1 MKKTE
6 RLKLSAQ
13 SLTRLKKENL
23 PADIV
28 TELEE
33 LQDRE
38 YPAIKE
44 FVRTIEKKIGKD
56 RTAQYKSVI
65 LKHAEIVKFSGKS
78 VVREYA
84 EAFIIAIILA
94 LIIRMFVVEAFKIPS
109 GSMIPTLLVG
119 DHLLVNKFIYKFTE
133 PERGDVI
140 VFKYPDDP
148 SRNFIKRIIG
158 VGGDTIEVRE
168 KTVYVNGNILK
179 EDEDYSI
186 QHVSPE
192 TLPAR
197 YSPRDNFGPITVA
210 PNSYFMMGDNRDSSL
225 DSRFWKN
232 RFVNRQAIVGKAFI
246 IYWSWKR
253 DENVEVD
260 SQEALVDKVIRSAKT
275 IGYYVMH
282 FPFVVRWSRL
292 ARIIR

>member
-13 SLTRLKKENL
+13 SLNKLKRENL
-23 PADIV
+23 PADILV
-28 TELEE
+28 ELEE

-38 YPAIKE
+38 YTAIKE

-56 RTAQYKSVI
+56 RTAQHKSAI

-84 EAFIIAIILA
+84 EAFLIAIVLA

-119 DHLLVNKFIYKFTE
+119 DHLLVNKFIYKFAE

-168 KTVYVNGNILK
+168 KAVYVNGSAL
-179 EDEDYSI
+179 DEAYI
-186 QHVSPE
+186 QHISPE
-192 TLPAR
+192 ILPDR
-197 YSPRDNFGPITVA
+197 YSPRDNLGPITVA

-232 RFVNRQAIVGKAFI
+232 RFVNRQAIVGKAFV

-253 DENVEVD
+253 DESVEMD
-260 SQEALVDKVIRSAKT
+260 SQEALTDKLIRSVKT
-275 IGYYVMH
+275 IGYYITH
-282 FPFVVRWSRL
+282 FPFVVRWERL
-292 ARIIR
+292 AHIIR

>member
-6 RLKLSAQ
+6 RLKLSEQ
-13 SLTRLKKENL
+13 SLARLRKENL
-23 PADIV
+23 PADIL

-38 YPAIKE
+38 YAAIKE
-44 FVRTIEKKIGKD
+44 FVRTLQKKIGKD
-56 RTAQYKSVI
+56 RTAQYKAAI
-65 LKHAEIVKFSGKS
+65 LKHAEIVKYSGKS

-84 EAFIIAIILA
+84 EAFAIAIVLA

-133 PERGDVI
+133 PERGEVI

-158 VGGDTIEVRE
+158 VGGDTIEVRD
-168 KTVYVNGNILK
+168 KMVYLNG
-179 EDEDYSI
+179 EPHEEPYI
-186 QHVSPE
+186 QHISPE

-197 YSPRDNFGPITVA
+197 YSPRDNFGPITI
-210 PNSYFMMGDNRDSSL
+210 PPGSYFMMGDNRDSSL

-232 RFVNRQAIVGKAFI
+232 RFVNRRAIVGKAFI
-246 IYWSWKR
+246 IYWSWKV
-253 DENVEVD
+253 DENIEINP
-260 SQEALVDKVIRSAKT
+260 QEALTDKVIRSVKT
-275 IGYYVMH
+275 IGYYITH
-282 FPFVVRWSRL
+282 FPFVVRWNRL
-292 ARIIR
+292 ANLIR